1 MYREKVLKRLKALKQ
16 PKTIFK
22 SCKWTGRGFSK
33 FFYSLNM
40 AAVENINKFCV
51 QICLPHQKGGFWCCF
66 RFKTITQTCFEF
78 LNSNSNFRPPISK
91 LRQIMRS
98 TRNRNQEITNQVK
111 SNFADDVVPPKW
123 KKDDLVLCRYLTL
136 NPEIYYEAKIVK
148 VTESQNGPIYS
159 IHYQVLRSFLLF
171 IRRKSKQIIAHNLT
185 Q

>member
-1 MYREKVLKRLKALKQ
+1 
-16 PKTIFK
+16 
-22 SCKWTGRGFSK
+22 
-33 FFYSLNM
+33 
-40 AAVENINKFCV
+40 
-51 QICLPHQKGGFWCCF
+51 
-66 RFKTITQTCFEF
+66 
-78 LNSNSNFRPPISK
+78 
-91 LRQIMRS
+91 MRS

-123 KKDDLVLCRYLTL
+123 KKDDRVLCRYLTL

-159 IHYQVLRSFLLF
+159 IHYQVLRPFLLF